1 MTEQT
6 SQAPVTVLVVE
17 DDVLVRY
24 CAVDALSE
32 GGLRVLEAATAP
44 GAMALLER
52 EHVDVLFTD
61 VNMPGEFD
69 GLELARRVRRRWPH
83 VAVVITSGRG
93 TPDQMDEG
101 VRFVPKPYMADRLA
115 RLIGEVVVGHDEQGI
130 ASKFSLLI
138 G

>member
-1 MTEQT
+1 MTVQT
-6 SQAPVTVLVVE
+6 SPAPVTVLVVE

-32 GGLRVLEAATAP
+32 GGFHVLDAATAP
-44 GAMALLER
+44 GAMAILER

-61 VNMPGEFD
+61 VNMPGAFD
-69 GLELARRVRRRWPH
+69 GLELARRVRRLWPH

-93 TPDQMDEG
+93 CPDGIEKG
-101 VRFVPKPYMADRLA
+101 ARFVPKPYMPDRLA
-115 RLIGEVVVGHDEQGI
+115 RLIGAAVDCRGQSI
-130 ASKFSLLI
+130 SSRFSLLV

>member
-1 MTEQT
+1 M
-6 SQAPVTVLVVE
+6 
-17 DDVLVRY
+17 RY

-32 GGLRVLEAATAP
+32 GGFHVLDAATAP

-52 EHVDVLFTD
+52 QHVDVLFTD

-93 TPDQMDEG
+93 CPDQIVEG
-101 VRFVPKPYMADRLA
+101 VQFLAKPYMADMLA
-115 RLIGEVVVGHDEQGI
+115 RFIGEIADGHERQGV
-130 ASKFSLLI
+130 ASKLSLLA